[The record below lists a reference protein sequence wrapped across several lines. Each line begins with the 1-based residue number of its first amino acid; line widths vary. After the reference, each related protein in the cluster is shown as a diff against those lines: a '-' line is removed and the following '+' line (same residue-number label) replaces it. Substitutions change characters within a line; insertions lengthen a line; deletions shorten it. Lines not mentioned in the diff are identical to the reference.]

1 MTHKET
7 KPKSRST
14 RREFADVFDSAA
26 ALPATVALLALAAK
40 DAAAPS
46 VKVKQGL
53 LARIRAERNR
63 APQVKA
69 AAVPAGWR
77 FESAR
82 TAAGWLQTFPG
93 VRFKELS
100 VDAKRDV
107 AMLLVELAP
116 GASFPDHPHE
126 TGMEEGIVI
135 SGDVT
140 SGGRLLLAGDY
151 YRAEAGTEHTDVMS
165 PSGCVA
171 LLSMRSVVW
180 RQLQAS
186 FSP

>member
-1 MTHKET
+1 MTRKKT
-7 KPKSRST
+7 KPVARAV
-14 RREFADVFDSAA
+14 RRESSDVFGAA
-26 ALPATVALLALAAK
+26 STLPGTVALLALAAK

-46 VKVKQGL
+46 AKVKQGL
-53 LARIRAERNR
+53 LARIRA
-63 APQVKA
+63 ASKGVPQRKA
-69 AAVPAGWR
+69 AEEPAGWR

-82 TAAGWLQTFPG
+82 TAEGWLQTFPG

-107 AMLLVELAP
+107 AMLLIELAP

-126 TGMEEGIVI
+126 EGMEEGIVI

-151 YRAEAGTEHTDVMS
+151 YRAEAGTEHTDVIS

-171 LLSMRSVVW
+171 LLSMRSAVW

-186 FSP
+186 FST